1 MGHCDLS
8 SKHWHCTTGA
18 FVWTM
23 CGPIYLPHLDEAVL
37 GVIQDVAAFCVA
49 VESAQLGGWRRGA
62 RQWGKTLHSGAGM
75 GSWTMGYIDAPLN
88 ILTLPLCLPVPHFLP
103 LTPWHGGPPMIM
115 STSPRQGMRMS
126 ARSPA
131 TNARISTGHSG
142 MSLSRTQRS

>member
-1 MGHCDLS
+1 
-8 SKHWHCTTGA
+8 
-18 FVWTM
+18 M

-49 VESAQLGGWRRGA
+49 VESAQLGWVEKGGKAMGQDLAFRG
-62 RQWGKTLHSGAGM
+62 RDGELDD
-75 GSWTMGYIDAPLN
+75 GYIDAPLT
-88 ILTLPLCLPVPHFLP
+88 ILTLPLCLPVPHWSSHFLP